1 MDPKEARRI
10 LNSSTETTF
19 IDERDKLSSFKME
32 SGRELALI
40 EENKQKVSLYVEVYP
55 CFMPEVIVEE
65 EYIPQPKN
73 VGRHS
78 NLHYITSKLGFEN
91 RAYRLHIKTEEVL
104 ELFLNWYKYA

>member
-1 MDPKEARRI
+1 MNPIEARII
-10 LNSSTETTF
+10 LNSSIDTTF
-19 IDERDKLSSFKME
+19 IDERDKLSSFKMQ

-78 NLHYITSKLGFEN
+78 NLYYITSKLGFGN
-91 RAYRLHIKTEEVL
+91 RDYRLHIKTKEGL